1 MEANENTEP
10 TPEVLPTEISEAKPK
25 KTKILAILVVAVLVV
40 AALAAALVLMS
51 QPTTPVAGAHAITDT
66 TIDIGGSVTFEST
79 STDPS
84 GIDTIVNY
92 AWMFGDGTSV
102 NGTKAAKS
110 TVTHT
115 YNFGGLYWVTHKV
128 TDDKGASSTTASM
141 IRVTVNDYVP
151 TTPTSNE
158 IANATAPY
166 AQLDADQDNITESV
180 IVVFNMSDSY
190 GYGWVWT
197 NESDHSEGGSW
208 AEGLDQVKA
217 MKLDFGDGSVAE
229 DVEADANSGL
239 WGASH
244 NYNTSGHFAA
254 ALNVTGNNDMSTIV
268 KRTIHVN
275 ALPPVINQTVK
286 NPDAFIVA
294 TFGGPQYLDP
304 AIDYETA
311 GGEVLQNVY
320 ETLIWYDGARVDTLI
335 PILCN
340 QTPSVV
346 NGLIG
351 ADGMNYTFN
360 LKTGIKMHDGTTMS
374 ASDVIYSLQRG
385 IRIHDPDGPS
395 FIYEGVITDMLS
407 YSIGDEVQNW
417 TGQFSWPTPT
427 WMLALMGNDP
437 FHVITEADV
446 QAVAEGAIT
455 AINASAINIR
465 LTHPQAAFLQMLAFN
480 AASVVSKEY
489 VEANGGVVNGEQNDQ
504 MNQNTCGSG
513 PYELV
518 SWASGV
524 IHMTRFADYHGAA
537 PAIKDIYIKD
547 VSDVNTRILMLK
559 AGDADSIALPIDFE
573 SLFAD
578 NPNYRIV
585 KGLPTFDQMIVGFN
599 WNINTTAAAIYGS
612 DVPTDFFTDVHVR
625 RAFAHMFDYTGFI
638 AKVLMGNGI
647 QPNGVIPK
655 GLFGYNASQP
665 KYNYDLAMAE
675 AELKLAINPATSNSW
690 WDDGF
695 SIAFFYN
702 SGNSYRET
710 ACLYMKQALE
720 SMNPGSFHATVNS
733 LQWAT
738 YLTELQKKPSPFPM
752 FYIGWAPD
760 YPDPDDFA
768 TPLLDST
775 WGIFPYRTGYSNAT
789 IDSLI
794 RDAAA
799 ETNDKIRYQL
809 YQDLTEAVYQD
820 VPYIWMYQANNFH
833 IERSWVGGY
842 YYNPMYGGFYYPS
855 FTKG

>member
-10 TPEVLPTEISEAKPK
+10 APEVLPTETSEAKPK
-25 KTKILAILVVAVLVV
+25 RTKILAIIVVVVLVV
-40 AALAAALVLMS
+40 AALAAALVLMGTTS
-51 QPTTPVAGAHAITDT
+51 QPPANRSPVAGAQATTNT
-66 TIDIGGSVTFEST
+66 TIDIGGNVTFHST
-79 STDPS
+79 STDLD
-84 GIDTIVNY
+84 GNNTIVDY
-92 AWMFGDGTSV
+92 AWMFGDAAST
-102 NGTKAAKS
+102 NGTKVAKAN
-110 TVTHT
+110 VTHE
-115 YNFGGLYWVTHKV
+115 YDFGGLYWVMHKV
-128 TDDKGASSTTASM
+128 TDNKGASNTTEASM
-141 IRVTVNDYVP
+141 IKVTVNYYVP

-158 IANATAPY
+158 SANATAPY
-166 AQLDADQDNITESV
+166 AQLDADQDIISV
-180 IVVFNMSDSY
+180 KALVVFNMSDSY
-190 GYGWVWT
+190 GFGWNGTAWVQ
-197 NESDHSEGGSW
+197 
-208 AEGLDQVKA
+208 GLDQVRA
-217 MKLDFGDGSVAE
+217 MNLDFGDGTDSENVS
-229 DVEADANSGL
+229 ADGMSGM

-244 NYNTSGHFAA
+244 KYNTSGHFAA
-254 ALNVTGNNDMSTIV
+254 VLNVTGMNNMSTIV
-268 KRTIHVN
+268 KTTIHVK
-275 ALPPVINQTVK
+275 AAVIVNQTVK
-286 NPDAFIVA
+286 NPDTFITA
-294 TFGGPQYLDP
+294 SIGGPQYLDP

-320 ETLIWYDGARVDTLI
+320 ETLIWYDGARVDTLL

-340 QTPSVV
+340 ETPSAV

-360 LKTGIKMHDGTTMS
+360 LKTDVKMHDGTTMN

-417 TGQFSWPTPT
+417 SGQFSWPTPT

-489 VEANGGVVNGEQNDQ
+489 VELNGGVVNGAQNNH

-513 PYELV
+513 PYKLV
-518 SWASGV
+518 TWSSGV

-537 PAIKDIYIKD
+537 PDIKDVYIKD
-547 VSDVNTRILMLK
+547 VSDVNTRILMFK
-559 AGDADSIALPIDFE
+559 AGDADSIYLPIDFE
-573 SLFAD
+573 GLFTD
-578 NPNYRIV
+578 NPNYRII
-585 KGLPTFDQMIVGFN
+585 KGLATFDQMIVGFN

-665 KYNYDLAMAE
+665 VYSYSLAMAE

-695 SIAFFYN
+695 STAFFYN
-702 SGNSYRET
+702 TGNSYRET

-720 SMNPGSFHATVNS
+720 SLGANFHATVNS
-733 LQWAT
+733 LVWAS

-789 IDSLI
+789 IDSLV

-799 ETNDKIRYQL
+799 ETNDVVRYEL

-842 YYNPMYGGFYYPS
+842 YYNPMYGGFYYAS
-855 FTKG
+855 FTK